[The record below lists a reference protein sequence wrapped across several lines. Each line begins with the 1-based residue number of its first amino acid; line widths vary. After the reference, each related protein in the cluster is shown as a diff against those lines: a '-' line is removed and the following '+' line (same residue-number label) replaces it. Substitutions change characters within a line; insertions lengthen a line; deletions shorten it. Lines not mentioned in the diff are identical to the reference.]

1 MAKDDIA
8 GEGYE
13 ILPVGAIIK
22 YGDECL
28 DINGEWHYA
37 LGVGYAITDSK
48 TVFRRYKKTGMT
60 IECRAHEVDPNGIE
74 AHTAGAKLDHGK
86 LRAGLVLRGFKDAL
100 VGVSKV
106 GTFGA
111 AKYSDN
117 GWKSVENGYSRYEDA
132 LYRHLLADGV
142 DEQSNLPHLYHAA
155 WNILAMIQL
164 SEDVPKEKSCG

>member
-1 MAKDDIA
+1 MAKEDIA
-8 GEGYE
+8 GEVVE
-13 ILPVGAIIK
+13 
-22 YGDECL
+22 E
-28 DINGEWHYA
+28 
-37 LGVGYAITDSK
+37 
-48 TVFRRYKKTGMT
+48 
-60 IECRAHEVDPNGIE
+60 DPNGIE

-117 GWKSVENGYSRYEDA
+117 GWKSVSNGYSRYEDA

-142 DEQSNLPHLYHAA
+142 DEQSGLPHLYHAA

>member
-1 MAKDDIA
+1 MNDLGGQI
-8 GEGYE
+8 GYE
-13 ILPVGAIIK
+13 SKDGIRDRVINHMLKHKIPVDPG
-22 YGDECL
+22 C
-28 DINGEWHYA
+28 GE
-37 LGVGYAITDSK
+37 
-48 TVFRRYKKTGMT
+48 F
-60 IECRAHEVDPNGIE
+60 DPNGIE

>member
-1 MAKDDIA
+1 MAKEDIA
-8 GEGYE
+8 GEVVE
-13 ILPVGAIIK
+13 
-22 YGDECL
+22 E
-28 DINGEWHYA
+28 
-37 LGVGYAITDSK
+37 
-48 TVFRRYKKTGMT
+48 
-60 IECRAHEVDPNGIE
+60 DPNGIE
-74 AHTAGAKLDHGK
+74 AHTAGAKLDRGK

-100 VGVSKV
+100 VGVSRV

-117 GWKSVENGYSRYEDA
+117 GWKSVSNGYSRYEDA